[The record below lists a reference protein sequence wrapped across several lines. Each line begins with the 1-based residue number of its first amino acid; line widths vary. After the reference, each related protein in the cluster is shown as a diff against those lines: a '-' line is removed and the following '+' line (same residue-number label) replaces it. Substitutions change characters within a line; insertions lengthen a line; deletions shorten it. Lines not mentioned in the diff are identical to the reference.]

1 MEKIFILVLSAF
13 FLSTVNYLSY
23 TDQFQ
28 KTGTAIV
35 KDEGKFT
42 SKKGKFKIQ
51 FPGEPSENKET
62 VDTDAGKIDMVTYM
76 YEQGTSKVF
85 MVAYSDYPADMISSN
100 DSKDMLKGAKEGFT
114 GNLQL
119 TIDFEEFFMI
129 DGYQGLY
136 FKASNAT
143 YYSAI
148 KQNLVKNRLYQIG
161 ILSAEGE
168 VSSTDIQDFLET
180 FELTN

>member
-13 FLSTVNYLSY
+13 FLTTVNYYSLKEGKSES
-23 TDQFQ
+23 
-28 KTGTAIV
+28 GVSIV

-51 FPGEPSENKET
+51 FPGEPVESKET

-100 DSKDMLKGAKEGFT
+100 DSKDLLKGAKEGFT

-129 DGYQGLY
+129 DGFQGLY
-136 FKASNAT
+136 FKASNSS
-143 YYSAI
+143 YYTAV
-148 KQNLVKNRLYQIG
+148 KQILVNNRLFQVG

-168 VSSTDIQDFLET
+168 VSVNDIQDFLET